1 MAVIFKEED
10 FMTNWATDCRFTL
23 IGKFSNAMPK
33 MELIRK
39 SFIIQTQLSGG
50 VKIAHYNSRHVY
62 IDLDNE
68 LDYIT
73 ETPLCSMGILP
84 PGLPWHCYKKE
95 IIIASC
101 LLSGKVLYLDN
112 ASTQNKRP
120 AVVRIQIDLT
130 KEKQQHIWFGYDE
143 EDLTRGKWQAIEY
156 DNIPHHQNYRK
167 HQGHIIQACTIKQRD
182 EDYQKRK
189 EMEANKKN
197 KPKGEQE
204 KQDNT
209 SPTRREGKQTD
220 IQANE
225 NAQVQQE
232 KEDHEQDDQWQIQK
246 RKQHNNQ
253 DQGNTKTEWRPRSPQ
268 NKENRDQGSQQ
279 AARTGMTHIISTHNI
294 YKDLD
299 MQEQPTTGKDGE
311 DTNEQPEEQE
321 DQAKYESRKDSPST
335 NHHSTKHIQKDQDA
349 VSQNRRPTGIDLSLP
364 TPLDPSILH
373 MEHAVH
379 VDEVSGGMAG
389 GIQEKPTNLQDGV
402 TKGRELTHVLHEGEY
417 TDHLRDYRAPATPQN
432 RKNQIQNQHAEV
444 PHIQSTGKENQ
455 SAEISPQ
462 RQSQAGTTGK
472 HITGIP
478 QEKEGIIVQTPQH
491 SKVPGEPPDK
501 PPNNKS
507 QARLSKK
514 RRDAIKKRQLKESD
528 PDKEQQRQNDVE
540 EEFDEYGVNNS
551 EDEYDQDT
559 QSIDIDEDEE
569 EEISNQLIKAF
580 GSTFHT
586 EYQEEVQEVTG
597 KQGLSPRGRKE
608 TRQTTKSNSTS
619 ATMSRPN
626 TRAKSRGL

>member
-1 MAVIFKEED
+1 MGTKA
-10 FMTNWATDCRFTL
+10 
-23 IGKFSNAMPK
+23 
-33 MELIRK
+33 
-39 SFIIQTQLSGG
+39 IQS
-50 VKIAHYNSRHVY
+50 
-62 IDLDNE
+62 
-68 LDYIT
+68 
-73 ETPLCSMGILP
+73 
-84 PGLPWHCYKKE
+84 
-95 IIIASC
+95 
-101 LLSGKVLYLDN
+101 
-112 ASTQNKRP
+112 
-120 AVVRIQIDLT
+120 
-130 KEKQQHIWFGYDE
+130 
-143 EDLTRGKWQAIEY
+143 
-156 DNIPHHQNYRK
+156 
-167 HQGHIIQACTIKQRD
+167 
-182 EDYQKRK
+182 
-189 EMEANKKN
+189 
-197 KPKGEQE
+197 
-204 KQDNT
+204 
-209 SPTRREGKQTD
+209 
-220 IQANE
+220 
-225 NAQVQQE
+225 
-232 KEDHEQDDQWQIQK
+232 
-246 RKQHNNQ
+246 
-253 DQGNTKTEWRPRSPQ
+253 EWRPRSPQ

-311 DTNEQPEEQE
+311 DTNEQREERRSS
-321 DQAKYESRKDSPST
+321 KITNPRKDSPST

-349 VSQNRRPTGIDLSLP
+349 VSQNRRPT
-364 TPLDPSILH
+364 
-373 MEHAVH
+373 
-379 VDEVSGGMAG
+379 
-389 GIQEKPTNLQDGV
+389 
-402 TKGRELTHVLHEGEY
+402 
-417 TDHLRDYRAPATPQN
+417 
-432 RKNQIQNQHAEV
+432 EV

-455 SAEISPQ
+455 SAEISP
-462 RQSQAGTTGK
+462 REAVLAGTTGK

-559 QSIDIDEDEE
+559 QSIDVDEDEE

-626 TRAKSRGL
+626 TRAKSRDSSQLNSSGLDLIWTRLTVIPMLKSAFTGEVGL